1 MQKELR
7 NIWQVSQMQSDFTEH
22 DVIYMKRA
30 IELAKLGVREATPN
44 PLVGCVIVK
53 DGKIISEGWHH
64 KYGSDH
70 AEADAVK
77 KCGESIEGASV
88 YVTLEPCSHYGKTP
102 PCAKLLAERRPK
114 EVVIA
119 MGDPNPKV
127 NGRGIEILKDA
138 GIKVRMPLLEK
149 ECRYLNRGFL
159 SRIVRGRPWVT
170 VKSAV
175 TLDGRIALPNGESK
189 WITGGEARLEV
200 QKMRA
205 ENDAL
210 LTGVGTI
217 AADDPQMTVRD
228 VSGRNP
234 LRVIVD
240 PRLRMPENAKIFGCG
255 DKVIVFCDFDAP
267 EGKIARFEAKG
278 AEIVRVDFKSA
289 CPMTKILSNLGE
301 NGINYLMVEAGAKT
315 VSSFFA
321 ERLADEF
328 VMFAAPKIAGKGLGF
343 AEYFEIPSLS
353 ETVNIK
359 NLTVDKCGEDLKI
372 KGVAECSR
380 DWLKL

>member
-1 MQKELR
+1 
-7 NIWQVSQMQSDFTEH
+7 MQSDFTEH

-30 IELAKLGVREATPN
+30 IELAKLGVRETTPN

-64 KYGSDH
+64 KYGDDH

-77 KCGESIEGASV
+77 KCGESIAGASF

-102 PCAKLLAERRPK
+102 PCARLLAELQPK
-114 EVVIA
+114 EVIIA

-127 NGRGIEILKDA
+127 NGKGIEILKAA

-159 SRIVRGRPWVT
+159 SRIERGRPWVT

-175 TLDGRIALPNGESK
+175 TLDGRIALPSGESK
-189 WITGGEARLEV
+189 WITGEESRLEV

-210 LTGVGTI
+210 LTGAGTI
-217 AADDPQMTVRD
+217 IADDPQMTVRD
-228 VSGRNP
+228 VAGKNP
-234 LRVIVD
+234 KRFIVD
-240 PRLRMPENAKIFGCG
+240 PSLRIAENARIFDSG
-255 DKVIVFCDFDAP
+255 DKVAIFCDFDVP
-267 EGKIARFEAKG
+267 EDKIARFEAKG
-278 AEIVRVDFKSA
+278 AEIVMIDFKTGHAMS
-289 CPMTKILSNLGE
+289 KILDKLGE

-315 VSSFFA
+315 VSSLFD
-321 ERLADEF
+321 ECLADEF
-328 VMFAAPKIAGKGLGF
+328 VMFVAPKIAGKGLGF
-343 AEYFEIPSLS
+343 TEHFEITSLADA
-353 ETVNIK
+353 VNIR
-359 NLTVDKCGEDLKI
+359 NITVDKCGEDFRV
-372 KGVAECSR
+372 KGVAECSL
-380 DWLKL
+380 DWLRL